1 MIKVYYF
8 TDNTCYVK
16 LNVQRIDKSGPSK
29 LLNEYNECEMIT
41 YKQLRLEK
49 KSWLSRTQISQID
62 VGINFMVC
70 LLCSM
75 LRENFIKKGEKTYCW
90 LLR

>member
-29 LLNEYNECEMIT
+29 LLNENNECEMIT

-49 KSWLSRTQISQID
+49 KKLTI
-62 VGINFMVC
+62 
-70 LLCSM
+70 
-75 LRENFIKKGEKTYCW
+75 
-90 LLR
+90 

>member
-8 TDNTCYVK
+8 TDNNCCVK

-29 LLNEYNECEMIT
+29 LLNENNECEMIT

-49 KSWLSRTQISQID
+49 KKLTIQDS
-62 VGINFMVC
+62 NF
-70 LLCSM
+70 SN
-75 LRENFIKKGEKTYCW
+75 RCW
-90 LLR
+90 HKL